1 MEYFFSWSARLFE
14 PVGLVAW
21 CLLFIVLIVYRLDK
35 TRHLFVSSLSLLIVY
50 LLLASPF
57 LANLLTA
64 ALETRSPLVHD
75 CAMTGQSAPV
85 VVLAGGISGDKP
97 EQPAYSIL
105 KERSYRRLVSGV
117 HLAAQQPDTLLIL
130 SGGGWETLKEADL
143 MADLAI
149 ALGFPPQRIIRES
162 LSSTTRGNAVQ
173 VAAILRQNNLT
184 RIWLVTSA
192 MHMPRAAAVFAHE
205 GIQVCPYPVDV
216 RWVSP
221 RIYDM
226 FVPQVSALQKTTD
239 ALHELLGFLWYML
252 RGWI

>member
-21 CLLFIVLIVYRLDK
+21 CLLFIVLIVYRLDR

-50 LLLASPF
+50 LFLASPF

-64 ALETRSPLVHD
+64 TLESRSPLVYD
-75 CAMTGQSAPV
+75 CTAAGQSVPV

-97 EQPAYSIL
+97 AQPAYSIL
-105 KERSYRRLVSGV
+105 KERSYRRLVGGV
-117 HLAAQQPDTLLIL
+117 HLASQRPDTMLIL
-130 SGGGWETLKEADL
+130 SGGGWEALKESDL

-149 ALGFPPQRIIRES
+149 QLGFPPQRIVRES
-162 LSSTTRGNAVQ
+162 LSSTTHGNAVQ
-173 VAAILRQNNLT
+173 VAAILRQGNQS
-184 RIWLVTSA
+184 RVWLVTSA
-192 MHMPRAAAVFAHE
+192 MHMPRAVAVFAHE

-239 ALHELLGFLWYML
+239 ALHELIGILWYIL